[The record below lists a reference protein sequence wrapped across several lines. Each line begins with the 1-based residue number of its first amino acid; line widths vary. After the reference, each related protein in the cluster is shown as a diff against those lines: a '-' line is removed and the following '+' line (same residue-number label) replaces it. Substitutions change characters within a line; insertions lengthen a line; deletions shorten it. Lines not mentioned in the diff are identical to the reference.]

1 MTVDV
6 TMKNIIIDRA
16 MVYCS
21 WLSPSPPST
30 DGDSG
35 DNGSEGY
42 VISIAQLAKQVTFIS
57 EY

>member
-1 MTVDV
+1 M
-6 TMKNIIIDRA
+6 NIVIDRA

-21 WLSPSPPST
+21 WLSPSPPFT